1 MSKQLFAALA
11 ALSLLTPAAAQ
22 LPTSR
27 IEGSVQDSSGA
38 FIPGA
43 KITLVNTRTQARL
56 EAESN
61 AEGYFIFPSLQPSV
75 YSLSAEKTGFKT
87 ASLRDIELNVGINR
101 SELIKL
107 EIGNLAETIVVEA
120 SAVRV
125 QTTEATIQRSVT
137 MRDIDTLPQLARN
150 PIAIASFQP
159 GVQINPAD
167 PSFSRVNGQRQ
178 GANNNTLDGI
188 DVNDAVLPR
197 LGLTLNST
205 NTDSV
210 EEFRMITNGG
220 KAEYGRNSGGQVE
233 LVTRSGTNQFHGNLF
248 DYLRNTVLNASNF
261 FNNISGQARPKF
273 IQNQFGGSFGG
284 PVIIPKLINGKDKLF
299 FFINYQGVRTAQETV
314 RNRTVLTPEAA
325 AGLFRWRVPGSNEL
339 RSFNILQNDA
349 RRRGID
355 PMVAEQLK
363 LLPAPNNFDLGDG
376 LNTAGFRF
384 NSATPATNDQ
394 ITAKFDYNLTPTH
407 RVWYRHSRFV
417 TSSFDALNNADPTYP
432 GQPSGTQG
440 GVRWGYAAGSNWT
453 IKPWLV
459 NEFILGHQQASVD
472 FVRVRPPTAV
482 IVTNLYTAPIPSGTG
497 SRRNSPVYQFQDNLS
512 VLRGRHSYK
521 FGTRISLTTQFQSS
535 DAGIWP
541 NISLARTN
549 GNIDSTV
556 GPTGAAVIATA
567 DRQRFE
573 NLYNDLLGRVS
584 NISTTFYSDLAA
596 FQPAGTPRVR
606 NFNFNDYAFFA
617 QDDWRIRPN
626 LTLNIGLRWEYYS
639 RPVERDGIQGVI
651 RNAELINPITN
662 ASDVTVQKGSQWFTN
677 DWNNIAPRF
686 GIAWDPRGNGRTSI
700 RASWG
705 IYYDRVIG
713 ATATDVDGA
722 MPGFSF
728 PGNVFPNQAAGSD
741 VRIADRPTAPAPPA
755 TPALTPPVSRTNTLA
770 MFIPNFRTPYVMQNN
785 FTIQHEILPSTVLEA
800 GYVGNRG
807 LKLLADVNMN
817 QFRIF
822 DGLLADFNQLAAFR
836 NRGANN
842 GPAVPASNALVRI
855 FGTPAAAVTALGATV
870 LDQGAIGTAANTIDT
885 NNFSRYATAGL
896 SNFYLRNFPQFG
908 TLPVATNAGR
918 SYYDSLQVSVRRQAG
933 AARFAVNYTWS
944 KSIDNISV
952 DGSGFTAPYNN
963 FNLRDNKGRSDFD
976 RAHSLTWSGSYFIPF
991 FKGNRVLGGWELGT
1005 LGTWTSGPVMTISSG
1020 VATTAANINSSAD
1033 YTGDRHIGKVERQGS
1048 GVIYLTPQQLGLFS
1062 LPAAGTIGTSGRN
1075 SFRGPRFFNVDASL
1089 IKRFRLWEN
1098 HAVTFRAEAYNLANN
1113 VNFAAPGVNLQTPQT
1128 FGRISGTT
1136 GSPRIVMLALRYD
1149 F

>member
-1 MSKQLFAALA
+1 VSAPLLTALTALA
-11 ALSLLTPAAAQ
+11 FLIPVLAQ

-27 IEGSVQDSSGA
+27 IEGTVQDSSGA
-38 FIPGA
+38 LIPGA
-43 KITLVNTRTQARL
+43 KLTLLNTRTHVRL

-61 AEGYFIFPSLQPSV
+61 AEGFFIFPTLQPSI
-75 YSLSAEKTGFKT
+75 YTLTAEKTGFKT
-87 ASLRDIELNVGINR
+87 SSLRDMELNVGVNR
-101 SELIKL
+101 SEIIKL
-107 EIGNLAETIVVEA
+107 EIGSLAETVVVEA
-120 SAVRV
+120 SAVTV

-137 MRDIDTLPQLARN
+137 LRDIDTLPQLARN
-150 PIAIASFQP
+150 PIALAVYQP

-210 EEFRMITNGG
+210 EEFRMVTNGG
-220 KAEYGRNSGGQVE
+220 KAEFGRNAGGQVE

-284 PVIIPKLINGKDKLF
+284 PVLIPKLINGRDKF
-299 FFINYQGVRTAQETV
+299 FFFFNYQGVRTAQETV
-314 RNRTVLTPEAA
+314 RNRTVLTPEASQ
-325 AGLFRWRVPGSNEL
+325 GLFRWRVPGTSEL
-339 RSFNILQNDA
+339 RSFNILQNDP

-355 PMVAEQLK
+355 PVAAAQLK

-384 NSATPATNDQ
+384 NSATPAMNDQ
-394 ITAKFDYNLTPTH
+394 ITAKFDYNLSPTH

-417 TSSFDALNNADPTYP
+417 TSSFDALNSADPTYP

-459 NEFILGHQQASVD
+459 NEFILGYQEASVD

-482 IVTNLYTAPIPSGTG
+482 VVPNLYTAPIPSGTG
-497 SRRNSPVYQFQDNLS
+497 SRRNSPVRQFQDNLS
-512 VLRGRHSYK
+512 ILRGRHSLK
-521 FGTRISLTTQFQSS
+521 TGTRISLTTQFQSS

-541 NISLARTN
+541 NINLARTN
-549 GNIDSTV
+549 GNIDSSV
-556 GPTGAAVIATA
+556 GPTGAQIAAA

-573 NLYNDLLGRVS
+573 NLWNDLLGRVS
-584 NISTTFYSDLAA
+584 NITTTFYSDLAA

-606 NFNFNDYAFFA
+606 NFKFNDYAFFV
-617 QDDWRIRPN
+617 QDDWRIRNN
-626 LTLNIGLRWEYYS
+626 LTLNIGLRWELYGL
-639 RPVERDGIQGVI
+639 PNERDGIQGVV
-651 RNAELINPITN
+651 RNAERINPITT
-662 ASDVTVQKGSQWFTN
+662 ASDVTIQKGSQWFAQ
-677 DWNNIAPRF
+677 DWNNFAPRIGF
-686 GIAWDPRGNGRTSI
+686 AWDPRGNGRTSI

-705 IYYDRVIG
+705 VYYDRVIG
-713 ATATDVDGA
+713 ATTTDVDSA

-728 PGNVFPNQAAGSD
+728 PGNVFPNQAANSD
-741 VRIADRPTAPAPPA
+741 VRAADRPAMPAPPA
-755 TPALTPPVSRTNTLA
+755 TPALTPGVTRTNTLA
-770 MFIPNFRTPYVMQNN
+770 MFIPNFRTPYVLQNN

-807 LKLLADVNMN
+807 IKLLADVNMN
-817 QFRIF
+817 QFKIF

-842 GPAVPASNALVRI
+842 GPAVPASNSLVRM
-855 FGTPAAAVTALGATV
+855 FGTPAAAITALGATV
-870 LDQGAIGTAANTIDT
+870 VDQGAIGTAANTIDT
-885 NNFSRYATAGL
+885 NNNARYASAGL

-918 SYYDSLQVSVRRQAG
+918 SFYDSLQVSIRRQAG

-944 KSIDNISV
+944 KSLDNISV

-976 RAHSLTWSGSYFIPF
+976 RAHSLTWSGSYFLPF
-991 FKGNRVLGGWELGT
+991 FNGNRFLGGWELGT
-1005 LGTWTSGPVMTISSG
+1005 LGTWTSGPTLTVSSG

-1033 YTGDRHIGKVERQGS
+1033 FTGDRNMGKVERQGN
-1048 GVIYLTPQQLGLFS
+1048 GVIYFTQAQLAQFS
-1062 LPAAGTIGTSGRN
+1062 LPAAGAIGSSGRN
-1075 SFRGPRFFNVDASL
+1075 AFRGPRFFNIDASL
-1089 IKRFRLWEN
+1089 IKRFPLWEK
-1098 HAVTFRAEAYNLANN
+1098 HTITFRAEAYNAINN
-1113 VNFAAPGVNLQTPQT
+1113 VNFATPGVNLQTPQS
-1128 FGRISGTT
+1128 FGRISATT